1 MQPAADRPSERPLGV
16 WIVAVALCLI
26 GCWPYLANL
35 GLPPMAADA
44 PVLLAR
50 VDPAATDAWDWILDA
65 SHFGVTWRPV
75 TMASFALDPGLAGGS
90 VVGLRAVDLALHV
103 AAALATFA
111 VARRLLPGAAALLAL
126 ALVLAHPLVLEVL
139 PFLPRRSYSL
149 CVLLAAAATRLQL
162 PSERG
167 GPAAELARGTLA
179 ALLLTLALGAHEVAG
194 FWIVG
199 AFALRL
205 AWEGRSAT
213 GFAPLVRSGLA
224 FVPTA
229 VLGGLFLARRAAI
242 LEGAGGYEVAAEG
255 LGVLAV
261 LENLGASLLPLLSP
275 WPLAVAA
282 VLALLPLALLL
293 DSRRDTTGLALLA
306 WLVTA
311 ASVLALQGVWFE
323 RMAQPLVAPLALAIA
338 WLASTGSPRRASQG
352 VALGFTLATLFVS
365 PLVRGVEPAWRA
377 HREARAGLIEALE
390 GAGRAAAAELGA
402 EAIERGERVTL
413 RLVLP
418 YRSAGE
424 RSEAPTVDGARDPEA
439 ADAGQEATG
448 RGRAARRLL
457 SRDAIQPVRWVQHV
471 LRDVP
476 VELVP
481 WVWVEEPQ
489 APWTA
494 APSLDPEGAL
504 VLPPE
509 RSVLVV
515 RPGTT
520 NPRRRKPE
528 APRVLP
534 FPGGMGASSRLF
546 LYEGAGGRLVPLP

>member
-1 MQPAADRPSERPLGV
+1 MQSAAARSSDRPLRV
-16 WIVAVALCLI
+16 WIVAVALCLV
-26 GCWPYLANL
+26 GCWPHLANL

-50 VDPAATDAWDWILDA
+50 VDPSTTGAWSWILDA
-65 SHFGVTWRPV
+65 PHFGVTWRPV
-75 TMASFALDPGLAGGS
+75 TMTSFALAPDLGG
-90 VVGLRAVDLALHV
+90 VVGLRAVDLCLHV

-111 VARRLLPGAAALLAL
+111 VARRLLPGATALLAL

-162 PSERG
+162 PRERMG
-167 GPAAELARGTLA
+167 RGAELLRATLA
-179 ALLLTLALGAHEVAG
+179 GLLLTLALGAHEVAG

-213 GFAPLVRSGLA
+213 GLAPLRRAVLA
-224 FVPTA
+224 FLPTA
-229 VLGGLFLARRAAI
+229 ILGGLFLARRAAV
-242 LEGAGGYEVAAEG
+242 LEGAGGYDVAAEG
-255 LGVLAV
+255 LGVMAV
-261 LENLGASLLPLLSP
+261 LENLGTSLLPLSSP
-275 WPLAVAA
+275 WPLASAA
-282 VLALLPLALLL
+282 VLALLVLGLLL
-293 DSRRDTTGLALLA
+293 GSRSDPTGLALLA

-323 RMAQPLVAPLALAIA
+323 RMAQPLVAPLALAIG
-338 WLASTGSPRRASQG
+338 WLAGAGSSRRASHG
-352 VALGFTLATLFVS
+352 LALGLTLAILLVS
-365 PLVRGVEPAWRA
+365 PLVRGVDPEWRA
-377 HREARAGLIEALE
+377 HREARATLIEALE
-390 GAGRAAAAELGA
+390 VAGRAAAAERGP
-402 EAIERGERVTL
+402 EEIERGERVAL

-424 RSEAPTVDGARDPEA
+424 RSEPEA
-439 ADAGQEATG
+439 PEGEPGAGPEDAGQATPG

-457 SRDAIQPVRWVQHV
+457 SRDAVQPVRWVEHV
-471 LRDVP
+471 LRDVQ
-476 VELVP
+476 VQLVP
-481 WVWVEEPQ
+481 WVWIEEPR

-494 APSLDPEGAL
+494 APTLDPEGAL
-504 VLPPE
+504 VVPVE

-520 NPRRRKPE
+520 NPRRLR
-528 APRVLP
+528 
-534 FPGGMGASSRLF
+534 PGAAGALQVPASRGAASRLF
-546 LYEGAGGRLVPLP
+546 LYDGSGGRLVPLP